1 MGGIGMIVASIAPET
16 VTSHP
21 IEFCMIGAGIL
32 SGKKLAGML
41 KAALSVSP
49 WWLPQ
54 SRRHSLLGVTIS
66 LLLLAVW
73 QFGRMKVNAS
83 KLHLDHLIEQNRYN
97 IQNKPSYDELESE
110 LRGLAVLQ
118 RMNDIVSN

>member
-1 MGGIGMIVASIAPET
+1 
-16 VTSHP
+16 
-21 IEFCMIGAGIL
+21 
-32 SGKKLAGML
+32 
-41 KAALSVSP
+41 
-49 WWLPQ
+49 
-54 SRRHSLLGVTIS
+54 VTIS